1 MRMAWPYVWRYRR
14 GLLAGIATILA
25 MELVAMGLPLLIR
38 RGVDVVERGGS
49 LRTVVA
55 IAAVMLA
62 AAGVKGLLQ
71 CWGRYA
77 FIGISRDVEYD
88 LRSDLF
94 RHLLTLAPEF
104 YRANRTGDLMAHAT
118 NDLNAVR
125 LMLGPGLLNWFDAW
139 FAFVPAIAVMVAVDW
154 QLTLVALLPT
164 PFVTLSVVG
173 FGRAIHRR
181 FERIQESFSD
191 ISSCV
196 QENIAG
202 VRVVRAYAQEDA
214 ELRKFGRVDSEF
226 VDLNLRLAWVSGAF
240 TPLLQF
246 LVGLTSLA
254 VLWVGGRRVLD
265 GRLTLGSYVM
275 FSTYMA
281 MLVKPMVMIGR
292 VMNILQRGTAS
303 LQRIDALMH
312 TRAAIAAPV
321 MLPATA
327 APCDTLRDGSIDL
340 ANVTVR
346 FPAAA
351 ALDGV
356 DLRVPAGSTVAIV
369 GPTGSGKS
377 TLASLIPR
385 LLDPDAGSVAV
396 DGVDARGYAPASLR
410 RAIGVVPQETFLFS
424 TTLADNLAFGAI
436 GASDARI
443 RWAADIAC
451 LTDDVETFARGFDTI
466 IGERGVT
473 LSGGQKQRTAI
484 ARAILR
490 DPRIL
495 ILDDALA
502 SVDTATEERIL
513 SGLRGVMRERTTIVI
528 AHRASTVRHA
538 DRIVV
543 LERGRITQF
552 GTHESLLAEQ
562 GYYAQ
567 FCRDQRIEEAIDAI

>member
-1 MRMAWPYVWRYRR
+1 MRIAWPYLWRYRR
-14 GLLAGIATILA
+14 GLIAGTATILV
-25 MELVAMGLPLLIR
+25 MELVAMSLPLLIR
-38 RGVDVVERGGS
+38 RGVDVVQRGGA

-62 AAGVKGLLQ
+62 AAAVKGLLQ

-88 LRSDLF
+88 LRGDLF
-94 RHLLTLAPEF
+94 RHLLTLAPDF

-139 FAFVPAIAVMVAVDW
+139 FAFVPAIAVMLAVDW

-164 PFVTLSVVG
+164 PLVTLSVVG

-191 ISSCV
+191 ISSAV

-202 VRVVRAYAQEDA
+202 VRVVRAYAQEEA
-214 ELRKFGRVDSEF
+214 ELRKFNRVDDEF
-226 VDLNLRLAWVSGAF
+226 VDLNLRLAWISGAF

-303 LQRIDALMH
+303 LQRIEALMH
-312 TRAAIAAPV
+312 TRATIAAPV
-321 MLPATA
+321 RLPVTA
-327 APCDTLRDGSIDL
+327 APSDGAIDL
-340 ANVTVR
+340 ADVSVR
-346 FPAAA
+346 FPATA

-377 TLASLIPR
+377 TLAALIPR
-385 LLDPDAGSVAV
+385 LLDPDAGSVVV

-410 RAIGVVPQETFLFS
+410 RGIGVVPQETFLFS

-443 RWAADIAC
+443 RWAADVAC
-451 LTDDVETFARGFDTI
+451 LTPDVETFPRGFHTM

-473 LSGGQKQRTAI
+473 LSGGQKQRAAI

-502 SVDTATEERIL
+502 SVDTSTEERIL

-552 GTHESLLAEQ
+552 GTHESLLAEE

-567 FCRDQRIEEAIDAI
+567 FCRDQQIEEAIDAI